1 MHRHRIA
8 SLLSLSLLGA
18 LGACHKDKPAA
29 PPAAPAKTTEE
40 ISAPL
45 DGGVAISPTPAKPE
59 APAAGGVAPVEGAP
73 VGGAPV
79 EGAATPADASK
90 TPTEVAAAPAAG
102 ESEVKPPDGEATS
115 EAAESKSE
123 EKSAATGEQPAADA
137 KKSKKKSGDKAAG
150 EKAAETPA
158 KEAKPK
164 FTELGIT
171 VTKTGTGVAATSG
184 RHVMINYKASVAD
197 AEKPFDS
204 TFASNRPLEVEL
216 GSGAKL
222 KVIEGL
228 RLGLEGL
235 MPGSEVRLQIPAN
248 LAWGE
253 KGNPAVGVPANA
265 DVVFEVQVLDVQ

>member
-1 MHRHRIA
+1 MHRHRLL
-8 SLLSLSLLGA
+8 SLLSLTLLGP

-59 APAAGGVAPVEGAP
+59 APASSEVAPAE
-73 VGGAPV
+73 GAPV
-79 EGAATPADASK
+79 EGAAAPADASK

-102 ESEVKPPDGEATS
+102 EPEVKPPAGESTG
-115 EAAESKSE
+115 EVAAAKSE
-123 EKSAATGEQPAADA
+123 DKPATTEEPAADA
-137 KKSKKKSGDKAAG
+137 KKSKKKSGDKAAV
-150 EKAAETPA
+150 EKAAEVP
-158 KEAKPK
+158 AKPK

-184 RHVMINYKASVAD
+184 RRVMIHYKASVAD

-204 TFASNRPLEVEL
+204 TFASNRPLDVEL